1 MLDRCGP
8 LLSGPG
14 TSNARQTQPQKM
26 PVGSPLTALADDEGA
41 RFPPDMLSSV
51 VYPEMALTTFF
62 PRWYVEDEDDLDLD
76 HFYETEMPGPQTSRL
91 FNRAQELRIGFAVGY
106 CELTPGTSPIAVQS
120 SGCFV
125 ACNGKVRL

>member
-1 MLDRCGP
+1 MLDRFGP

-26 PVGSPLTALADDEGA
+26 PVGSRLTALADDEGA

-62 PRWYVEDEDDLDLD
+62 SRWYVEDEDDLDLD
-76 HFYETEMPGPQTSRL
+76 QL
-91 FNRAQELRIGFAVGY
+91 L
-106 CELTPGTSPIAVQS
+106 
-120 SGCFV
+120 
-125 ACNGKVRL
+125 